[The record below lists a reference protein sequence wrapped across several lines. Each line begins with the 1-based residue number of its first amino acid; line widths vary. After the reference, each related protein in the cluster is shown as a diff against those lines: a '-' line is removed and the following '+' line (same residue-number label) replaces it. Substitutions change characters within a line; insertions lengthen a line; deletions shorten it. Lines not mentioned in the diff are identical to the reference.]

1 MFYLEPILA
10 EKIQCQ
16 CPKCDC
22 QEEFE
27 PIETESLLN
36 AIQHGRLNQG
46 QIDFLKSRVG
56 SNTCKRCFCG
66 QHN

>member
-1 MFYLEPILA
+1 MSLYWLKKYNANVLNG
-10 EKIQCQ
+10 
-16 CPKCDC
+16 DC

-36 AIQHGRLNQG
+36 AIQHGKLNQG

-56 SNTCKRCFCG
+56 SDTCKRCFCG